1 MLWFRK
7 RAHIL
12 VTLTQLEY
20 FRALAETEHVTKT
33 AEKLHISQ
41 TALTAMIRRLEEEL
55 QTPLFR
61 REGRNVRLNVYGRAY
76 LEYVNAVFNELNNG
90 KATLDLMKGKHSNQ
104 ISFCLVGANDYKT
117 VIAAFQRAN
126 PRINLN
132 HYEYTQAQFLPRLLN
147 SELDFVIEGSLPF
160 NNERLD
166 SAVIFEEQ
174 LYIAAHPG
182 HWLAQR
188 ESVSLAELVGEPM
201 VAFSREHSFRQ
212 LCDHFCKM
220 AGFVPNY
227 VIECYN
233 SLFAHIFHNTDAI
246 AIVPSSTATSH
257 NLSDAV
263 YVPVKDEFTKYP
275 VRIYWLKGRIFTP
288 AMTAFVDHFL
298 GWYRKGAQ

>member
-1 MLWFRK
+1 M
-7 RAHIL
+7 

-90 KATLDLMKGKHSNQ
+90 KATLDLMKGKHANQ
-104 ISFCLVGANDYKT
+104 ISFCLVGADDFKN
-117 VIAAFQRAN
+117 VIAGFQRAN
-126 PRINLN
+126 PRIILN
-132 HYEYTQAQFLPRLLN
+132 HFEYTQAQFLPRLLN

-160 NNERLD
+160 GGDRLE
-166 SAVIFEEQ
+166 SVVLFEET
-174 LYIAAHPG
+174 LCVAAHPN

-188 ESVSLAELVGEPM
+188 EGVHLSELANEPM
-201 VAFSREHSFRQ
+201 IAYSREHSFRQ
-212 LCDHFCKM
+212 LCDHFCNL
-220 AGFVPNY
+220 AGFTPNN

-233 SLFAHIFHNTDAI
+233 SLFAHIFQNTDAI
-246 AIVPSSTATSH
+246 AIVSANVANNRS
-257 NLSDAV
+257 LSDAV
-263 YVPVKDEFTKYP
+263 YVPILDEFTKYP
-275 VRIYWLKGRIFTP
+275 VRIYWLKGRVFTP
-288 AMTAFVDHFL
+288 AMTSFVDHFIR
-298 GWYRKGAQ
+298 WYRNNE